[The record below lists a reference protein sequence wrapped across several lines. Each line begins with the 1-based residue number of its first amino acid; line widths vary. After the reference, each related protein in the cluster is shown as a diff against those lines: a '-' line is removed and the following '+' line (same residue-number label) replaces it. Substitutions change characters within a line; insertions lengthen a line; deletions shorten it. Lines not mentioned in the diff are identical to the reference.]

1 MSSLF
6 SFPYLTAVGIVIL
19 VLFLLTV
26 ILSGYVKA
34 APDTAVIISGF
45 RKEPRELI
53 GKAGIR
59 IPFLERLDKLSLKLI
74 PIDVK
79 TSSSVPTADYI
90 NIMVDSAVN
99 VQIGRDKELL
109 KLAAK
114 NFLNQK
120 PEYIAQIAREVL
132 EGNMREIVGQMELRE
147 MVSNRQKFAELV
159 KENAAPDLGAMGLVI
174 VSFNVQNFTDGEH
187 VIENLGVD
195 NVVAISKSA
204 AVSRANSEKE
214 IKIAQAL
221 ADQEA
226 NEARMK
232 ADKDIAEKQNAL
244 EVRRAELKLQEDTK
258 KAEADAA
265 YKIEEQKQ
273 RKFIDIASQEADIA
287 KQEKEAELQRQ
298 MAEVKEQSLTAEVRK
313 QAEADRY
320 AAQQAAEAEKFR
332 KQQEAEAIKAMGE
345 AEAEAIKVKGEA
357 EADAIRAKGVA
368 EAEAME
374 KKAQAYQKYN
384 DAAVTQLVIEQLP
397 AIAEAI
403 AKPIASI
410 DKVTVIDSGNGE
422 GGVAQVG
429 GYTPAVLAK
438 VIESVR
444 ETTGF
449 DLREVMKAG
458 TYDAKVNKNIR
469 YEGDPLASF
478 SQTTCSGS
486 ATGTDDAATDADE
499 TASDL

>member
-1 MSSLF
+1 MSTILNF
-6 SFPYLTAVGIVIL
+6 SFHGPISVICIA
-19 VLFLLTV
+19 LLL
-26 ILSGYVKA
+26 ILLLLIIFSSYVKA
-34 APDTAVIISGF
+34 APNTAIIISGF

-59 IPFLERLDKLSLKLI
+59 IPFLERLDTLSLELI

-99 VQIGRDKELL
+99 VQIGKDKDLL
-109 KLAAK
+109 GLAAK

-132 EGNMREIVGQMELRE
+132 EGNMREIVGQMALRD

-298 MAEVKEQSLTAEVRK
+298 KAQVKEQSLTAEVRK

-320 AAQQAAEAEKFR
+320 AAQQAAEAEKYR

-345 AEAEAIKVKGEA
+345 AEAEAIRVKGQAEA
-357 EADAIRAKGVA
+357 EAIRAKGIA

-374 KKAQAYQKYN
+374 QKALAYQKYN
-384 DAAVTQLVIEQLP
+384 DAAVTQLVFEQLP

-403 AKPIASI
+403 AKPIAAI
-410 DKVTVIDSGNGE
+410 DKVTVIDGGSGE

-438 VIESVR
+438 VIESVK

-458 TYDAKVNKNIR
+458 TYDAKVNKNVH
-469 YEGDPLASF
+469 YEGDPLVSVDTQQAP
-478 SQTTCSGS
+478 
-486 ATGTDDAATDADE
+486 AAE
-499 TASDL
+499 TPAE